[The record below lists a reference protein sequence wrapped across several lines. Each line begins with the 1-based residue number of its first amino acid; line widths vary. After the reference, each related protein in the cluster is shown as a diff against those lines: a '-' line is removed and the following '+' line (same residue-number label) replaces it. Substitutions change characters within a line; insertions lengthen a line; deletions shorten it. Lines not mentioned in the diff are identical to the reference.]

1 MRSVP
6 VQSLYLLYVRS
17 NVLGLDVGNAIFDVF
32 LLVGEGDDHIATQ
45 L

>member
-6 VQSLYLLYVRS
+6 VLYLYLLDVRS
-17 NVLGLDVGNAIFDVF
+17 NVLGLDVGDAILDVF